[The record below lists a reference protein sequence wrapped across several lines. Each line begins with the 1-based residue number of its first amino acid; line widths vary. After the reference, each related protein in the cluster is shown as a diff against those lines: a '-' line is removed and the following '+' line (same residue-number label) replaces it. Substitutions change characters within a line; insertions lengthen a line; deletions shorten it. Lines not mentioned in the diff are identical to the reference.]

1 MKRFIALYFL
11 YLLILF
17 TLFYAD
23 TSLLSTIVNREQTQ
37 LTLFFLNI
45 FLPPEQ
51 LQGVDIWINP
61 QYKIIINQACNG
73 LIPIIFLF
81 AAIFAYPSTLRHKIY
96 WMIIGYTVF
105 TLVNGFR
112 ILLVVYFVEQRAGRE
127 NFYWSHDLMGNALLM
142 GVGLGLFVAF
152 IKTSSRLLSLSKIS

>member
-1 MKRFIALYFL
+1 M
-11 YLLILF
+11 
-17 TLFYAD
+17 LFYAD
-23 TSLLSTIVNREQTQ
+23 TPLLSKLVNESQTKLTI
-37 LTLFFLNI
+37 FFLKI
-45 FLPPEQ
+45 FLTPGQ

-81 AAIFAYPSTLRHKIY
+81 ASIFAYPSTLWHKIY

-105 TLVNGFR
+105 TLVNVFR
-112 ILLVVYFVEQRAGRE
+112 ILLVVYFVEQKAGRE

-142 GVGLGLFVAF
+142 GVGLLLFIAF
-152 IKTSSRLLSLSKIS
+152 IKTSSLTFSCSKRS